1 MPALPGHYLKFA
13 GFATTCLLSTLA
25 CDSSAPREL
34 VEVAVVVK
42 VVGAA
47 PGTTTHGLSIDG
59 HDPLLFSAPDTL
71 RLELTPAS
79 HSFHFLMIS
88 PNCSVS
94 PASPYVVDIAASD
107 APIEVVFTQTCF

>member
-1 MPALPGHYLKFA
+1 MPTSPRHCLECTGLAA
-13 GFATTCLLSTLA
+13 TCLLANVA
-25 CDSSAPREL
+25 CNSSEPREL
-34 VEVAVVVK
+34 VEVAVIVK
-42 VVGAA
+42 VAGAA
-47 PGTTTHGLSIDG
+47 PGTTTHGMSIDG

-107 APIEVVFTQTCF
+107 TPIEVVFTQTCF